1 MIYSKQE
8 MHLKQKNEVN
18 LQTFLSTMNKQKS
31 RGKINDLKKKLLTKY
46 RLVIL
51 NDTSFEEKLSFKL
64 SRMNVFILLSSSGFL
79 LIILTVVIIAFT
91 PLREYIPGYSNIE
104 DRNNLYKLSVRA
116 DSIEQ
121 TLVSTSMYLDSLLMI
136 LSGTDELGKLDY
148 TQISRYSPAP
158 ANDDKASS
166 MAMNSQSNIYESLF
180 YHKPVEGVVVQ
191 KFSPAMNHLGIDIV
205 TPAETPVMAVRDGT
219 VILARWNN
227 EFGNMLVIQHP
238 GNIISV
244 YKHNSLIL
252 KKEGEQVKG
261 GQVVAVSG
269 NTGEISTGPHL
280 HFELWIN
287 GAPVNPSLFLNYQ
300 N

>member
-1 MIYSKQE
+1 MA
-8 MHLKQKNEVN
+8 KQK
-18 LQTFLSTMNKQKS
+18 QTNKNS
-31 RGKINDLKKKLLTKY
+31 AFKKKLLTKY
-46 RLVIL
+46 RLVIM
-51 NDTSFEEKLSFKL
+51 NETTFEEKLSFRL
-64 SRMNVFILLSSSGFL
+64 SRMNVFILISSSGFL
-79 LIILTVVIIAFT
+79 LIMLTVLIIAFT

-104 DRNNLYKLSVRA
+104 DRNKLFKLSVRA
-116 DSIEQ
+116 DSIEKNF
-121 TLVSTSMYLDSLLMI
+121 VSTSMYLDSLIMI
-136 LSGTDELGKLDY
+136 LSGSDEIGKLDY
-148 TQISRYSPAP
+148 SQMTKYTVFSPEDNMSEGKTITGQSTIYS
-158 ANDDKASS
+158 
-166 MAMNSQSNIYESLF
+166 SLF
-180 YHKPVEGVVVQ
+180 YYKPVEGVVVQ

-269 NTGEISTGPHL
+269 NTGEITTGPHL

-287 GAPVNPSLFLNYQ
+287 GAPVNPSLFLNFQ